1 MTSHAEAAGVVGR
14 PFEIQQSQM
23 IAMRPYMVWELMHKR
38 LHRAESSRESVPWRN
53 VSCHPWAS
61 TTWCLRRLK
70 IYFGKLARRGLA
82 GRSRLCKVRPGEGA
96 GGFAGCE
103 E

>member
-1 MTSHAEAAGVVGR
+1 MVGR

-38 LHRAESSRESVPWRN
+38 LHRAESSRESVPWRS

-70 IYFGKLARRGLA
+70 IYSTTPSVGSRGAWENLYID
-82 GRSRLCKVRPGEGA
+82 KV
-96 GGFAGCE
+96 
-103 E
+103 